1 MPGSRS
7 VRHERA
13 PEEGSMPRDAAG
25 PDLARPARSK
35 AAPGAAGPVCQHTGV
50 IVDSQLTVIEFLGNT
65 GPYLQLPVGTARL
78 NLRLMLRPGLQ
89 HPVLEAVQKIQAG
102 AASSR
107 KDGLAL
113 KNEGEVRRVNVEVTR
128 LDSHPSGKAA
138 IRVLFQEAA
147 PRAEHAGVARN
158 GAEETSAAVEREAKD
173 IRVERLKQ
181 DLMVTRAT
189 LESIIEEQEIGTAR
203 LKTAY
208 YQLES
213 ANAEL
218 EATTEELATVNSEL
232 ETVNEQLA
240 ATVRERDE
248 AERERERM
256 EAEVIQA
263 QRLESLRV
271 MAGGVAH
278 DFNNLL
284 TSIVGNAN
292 VLIEDLPRDSELW
305 DAAEQI
311 EKAGQH
317 ASGLV
322 KQMLAFCGKG
332 SFATEPLDLSALVSA
347 SVDLLRASI
356 PKTAELRCELAEDL
370 PSIEA
375 DATQV
380 RQVLINLVVNASEA
394 VGNVAGVIRVS
405 TRRLDVPS
413 DKSYRTS
420 LNEPLGPGAYVCLE
434 VADTGRGMSA
444 ETKAKLFDPFFS
456 TKFAGRGLGL
466 AAVLGIVRGHHGSI
480 QVRSRQALG
489 TEMEILF
496 PAARDDASAPPLRPA
511 AAANEWRG
519 SGTVLVVDDEE
530 SVRNVAKAILKRAG
544 LRVLTVAGGREALDL
559 LRRNGHNGG
568 QVGAVLLDLVMPR
581 MDGKEV
587 LEELRSF
594 SPELPVILSSG
605 YAEERETGARLSARG
620 PTSFLAKPYRPV
632 ELLERVREV
641 LAGQPI
647 AKPTEPGALARGG
660 R

>member
-1 MPGSRS
+1 MAVTRS
-7 VRHERA
+7 VQAGRA
-13 PEEGSMPRDAAG
+13 RALESNAPQLPR
-25 PDLARPARSK
+25 R
-35 AAPGAAGPVCQHTGV
+35 
-50 IVDSQLTVIEFLGNT
+50 DSQQPATAEIPSGQGRPTPQAGVTVDRQLRIIEFLGNT

-89 HPVLEAVQKIQAG
+89 HPVLEAVQQVREG
-102 AASSR
+102 APASR
-107 KDGLAL
+107 RERLAL
-113 KNEGEVRRVNVEVTR
+113 KHEAGVSRVNVEVNR
-128 LDSHPSGKAA
+128 LDRHPSGKPV

-147 PRAEHAGVARN
+147 PPRAARPDAAWN
-158 GAEETSAAVEREAKD
+158 GTKESSAAVEKEAKD

-181 DLMVTRAT
+181 DLLVTRAT

-203 LKTAY
+203 LKMAY

-218 EATTEELATVNSEL
+218 EATNEELATVNSEL
-232 ETVNEQLA
+232 EAVNEQLA
-240 ATVRERDE
+240 AAVRERDE

-256 EAEVIQA
+256 ETEVIQA

-284 TSIVGNAN
+284 TSIVGNAG
-292 VLIEDLPRDSELW
+292 VLLEELPRDAELW

-317 ASGLV
+317 AAGLV

-332 SFATEPLDLSALVSA
+332 AFATEPLDLSALVSE

-356 PKTAELRCELAEDL
+356 SKTAELRCELAEDL
-370 PSIEA
+370 PAIEA

-394 VGNVAGVIRVS
+394 IGNVAGVIRVS
-405 TRRLDVPS
+405 SRRLDVPS

-420 LNEPLGPGAYVCLE
+420 WNEPLGPGAYVCLE
-434 VADTGRGMSA
+434 VADTGHGMSGA
-444 ETKAKLFDPFFS
+444 TKAKIFEPFFS

-466 AAVLGIVRGHHGSI
+466 AAVQGIVRGHHGSI
-480 QVRSRQALG
+480 QVRSRHTQG
-489 TEMEILF
+489 TEMQILF
-496 PAARDDASAPPLRPA
+496 PAARHTSAPPAQPA
-511 AAANEWRG
+511 AAANGWLG
-519 SGTVLVVDDEE
+519 GGAVLVVDDEE

-544 LRVLTVAGGREALDL
+544 LRVLTAAGGREALDL
-559 LRRNGHNGG
+559 LRRNSHNGG
-568 QVGAVLLDLVMPR
+568 KVGAVLLDLVMPR

-587 LEELRSF
+587 LKELRSF
-594 SPELPVILSSG
+594 SPDLPVILSSG
-605 YAEERETGARLSARG
+605 YTEEHENGARLAAHG
-620 PTSFLAKPYRPV
+620 QPTRFLPKPYRPA
-632 ELLERVREV
+632 ELLERVRE
-641 LAGQPI
+641 
-647 AKPTEPGALARGG
+647 ALAAHPAASGAAASGER
-660 R
+660 